1 MFDLFGIAARARAK
15 ALEEALAHERERSA
29 DLLKQVIALSD
40 TRAFQSLHAPAR
52 MANPD
57 AVAVERGI
65 KLPTERPSIEA
76 VIAQHRNNLRDKP
89 AHRDN
94 PS

>member
-65 KLPTERPSIEA
+65 KLPTERPSIDA
-76 VIAQHRNNLRDKP
+76 VVAAARDQIRDKK
-89 AHRDN
+89 AA
-94 PS
+94 S

>member
-57 AVAVERGI
+57 AVVAVERGI
-65 KLPTERPSIEA
+65 KLPTERPSLEA
-76 VIAQHRNNLRDKP
+76 VVAAARDQIRDKK
-89 AHRDN
+89 AA
-94 PS
+94 S